1 MATNL
6 TWHNTCVTPEDRAK
20 LYRQQPATVWL
31 TGLSDA
37 GKSTLAFAL
46 EKELILGGYAC
57 YVLDGDNVR
66 HGLSRDLG
74 FSPEARKEN
83 IRRVAEVSRL
93 FNDAGLIAIS
103 AFISPYREDREIAR
117 RIIGEARFVEV
128 YLSTPISDASTAIPR
143 GFTPRREREKSQIS
157 RAFPLPTKCRNA
169 RVSPWTL
176 QF

>member
-1 MATNL
+1 MLNL
-6 TWHNTCVTPEDRAK
+6 ETAVI
-20 LYRQQPATVWL
+20 TVWL
-31 TGLSDA
+31 TGLSGS

-57 YVLDGDNVR
+57 YVLNGDNVR

-103 AFISPYREDREIAR
+103 AFISPYREDRE
-117 RIIGEARFVEV
+117 GVF
-128 YLSTPISDASTAIPR
+128 
-143 GFTPRREREKSQIS
+143 
-157 RAFPLPTKCRNA
+157 
-169 RVSPWTL
+169 
-176 QF
+176 